1 MIFTKL
7 FVFFVAKNDLNT
19 FFGPNEY
26 IFSVKNYN
34 LYLKK
39 KNKKNVVFGKL
50 MGEIRKF
57 LSFYMKI
64 SKKLSK
70 ILRLPSKFW
79 HITLKNVK
87 MLLKN

>member
-7 FVFFVAKNDLNT
+7 FVFFVVKNDLNA

-39 KNKKNVVFGKL
+39 KNEKNVAFGKR

-64 SKKLSK
+64 SQNWL
-70 ILRLPSKFW
+70 KFLGCTQNFGVL
-79 HITLKNVK
+79 HLK
-87 MLLKN
+87 M